1 MRFSAV
7 FMRHLRCR
15 LVTITRTGAAAN
27 RAGVESKMKIF
38 ARLCLVLLSS
48 SAFAAAGPGSSS
60 PASSACDRECL
71 RGMVTELLYALVDH
85 DTSKLPVTDNLRVT
99 EDGIE
104 KPLAKVGLVKTVT
117 KLRGYRQDVIDQR
130 AGQSIAAVV
139 VEESG
144 APVILVVRARVQGE
158 KISELELVA
167 TRSRAE
173 GLSFTID
180 TLNAPSKEMS
190 FVPRPSQ
197 LATRKQAI
205 EIALHY
211 PKGLNSAETFAAVG
225 TPFAPGA
232 RRVENGAVMAGPDC
246 VFSPTCKDIATQSL
260 AIFKRL
266 GHVTV
271 RSIYVD
277 ERMGIV
283 ALRLSWN
290 VRGPGS
296 DKLTAFELFK
306 IYGGQIHKVEA
317 FIRLFP
323 PALELGGWPVTVS
336 QN

>member
-1 MRFSAV
+1 
-7 FMRHLRCR
+7 
-15 LVTITRTGAAAN
+15 
-27 RAGVESKMKIF
+27 MKPL
-38 ARLCLVLLSS
+38 ATLCLILLSS
-48 SAFAAAGPGSSS
+48 STFAAAGPQS
-60 PASSACDRECL
+60 PPPAPAACDRECL
-71 RGMVTELLYALVDH
+71 RGMVTQVLYALVDH
-85 DTSKLPVTDNLRVT
+85 DSSRLPVAANLRVT
-99 EDGIE
+99 EDAIE
-104 KPLAKVGLVKTVT
+104 KPLSRIGLLNTVT
-117 KLRGYRQDVIDQR
+117 RLRGYRQDVIDER
-130 AGQSIAAVV
+130 AGQSIAGVL
-139 VEESG
+139 VEEAG
-144 APVILVVRARVQGE
+144 APVILIVRVKVEGE

-167 TRSRAE
+167 ARSRAE

-180 TLNAPSKEMS
+180 TFNAPSEEMS

-197 LATRKQAI
+197 LATREQAI

-211 PKGLNSAETFAAVG
+211 PKGLNSTETFASVG

-271 RSIYVD
+271 RSIFVD

-283 ALRLSWN
+283 VLRLSWN

-306 IYGGQIHKVEA
+306 VYDGQIHKVEA
-317 FIRLFP
+317 FIRLLP
-323 PALELGGWPVTVS
+323 PELELGGWPVTVS
-336 QN
+336 QP

>member
-1 MRFSAV
+1 
-7 FMRHLRCR
+7 
-15 LVTITRTGAAAN
+15 
-27 RAGVESKMKIF
+27 
-38 ARLCLVLLSS
+38 
-48 SAFAAAGPGSSS
+48 
-60 PASSACDRECL
+60 
-71 RGMVTELLYALVDH
+71 MVTEVLYALVDH

-306 IYGGQIHKVEA
+306 IYDGQIHKVEA

-336 QN
+336 EP

>member
-1 MRFSAV
+1 
-7 FMRHLRCR
+7 
-15 LVTITRTGAAAN
+15 
-27 RAGVESKMKIF
+27 MKTVVALSLI
-38 ARLCLVLLSS
+38 LLSS
-48 SAFAAAGPGSSS
+48 SAFAATGPKS
-60 PASSACDRECL
+60 PSAPGACDRECL
-71 RGMVTELLYALVDH
+71 RGIVTQVLYALVDH
-85 DTSKLPVTDNLRVT
+85 DTSKLPVADNLRVT

-104 KPLAKVGLVKTVT
+104 KPLAKVGLIKTVT
-117 KLRGYRQDVIDQR
+117 RLRGYRQDIIDER
-130 AGQSIAAVV
+130 AGQSIAGVV

-144 APVILVVRARVQGE
+144 APVILIVRARVERE

-180 TLNAPSKEMS
+180 TLNAPSEETN

-197 LATRKQAI
+197 LATREQAI

-211 PKGLNSAETFAAVG
+211 PRGLNSAETFASVG
-225 TPFAPGA
+225 TPFSPGA

-260 AIFKRL
+260 QIFKRL

-271 RSIYVD
+271 RSIFVD

-283 ALRLSWN
+283 LLRLSWN

-306 IYGGQIHKVEA
+306 VYGGQIHKVEA
-317 FIRLFP
+317 FIRLLP
-323 PALELGGWPVTVS
+323 PQLELGGWPVTVS
-336 QN
+336 QP

>member
-1 MRFSAV
+1 MKTV
-7 FMRHLRCR
+7 
-15 LVTITRTGAAAN
+15 AA
-27 RAGVESKMKIF
+27 
-38 ARLCLVLLSS
+38 LCLILLYS
-48 SAFAAAGPGSSS
+48 SAFADTGPKS
-60 PASSACDRECL
+60 PSAPPTCDRECL
-71 RGMVTELLYALVDH
+71 LGMVTQVLYALVDH
-85 DTSKLPVTDNLRVT
+85 DTSKLPVADNLRVT
-99 EDGIE
+99 EDAIE
-104 KPLAKVGLVKTVT
+104 KPLIKVGLVKTVT
-117 KLRGYRQDVIDQR
+117 KLRGYRQDIIDER
-130 AGQSIAAVV
+130 AGQSIAGVL

-144 APVILVVRARVQGE
+144 APVILIVRVRVEGE

-180 TLNAPSKEMS
+180 TLNAPSEEMN
-190 FVPRPSQ
+190 FVPRPPQ
-197 LATRKQAI
+197 LATRERAI

-211 PKGLNSAETFAAVG
+211 PKGLNSAETFASVG

-283 ALRLSWN
+283 VLRLSWN

-296 DKLTAFELFK
+296 DKLTTFELFK
-306 IYGGQIHKVEA
+306 VYDGQIHKIEA
-317 FIRLFP
+317 FIRLLP
-323 PALELGGWPVTVS
+323 PELELGGWPVMVS
-336 QN
+336 QP